1 MNLRDEVIQRMT
13 RVILIRPLRHAL
25 VVRLAVNRWAALK
38 VVHYRFGEALPT
50 PPRGPSGATKDHRS
64 ANARSAAALQMA
76 NQVWRIVWISPPFIP
91 RPCVFSMLIRVLDAE
106 SGLFHDVA
114 PLLASNRDMTR

>member
-13 RVILIRPLRHAL
+13 RVILIRPSRHAL

-50 PPRGPSGATKDHRS
+50 PPSGPSGATKDHRS

-76 NQVWRIVWISPPFIP
+76 NQVWRIVWTIRRNCSSETP
-91 RPCVFSMLIRVLDAE
+91 RVTPGV
-106 SGLFHDVA
+106 
-114 PLLASNRDMTR
+114 TRPRSHLRKVS